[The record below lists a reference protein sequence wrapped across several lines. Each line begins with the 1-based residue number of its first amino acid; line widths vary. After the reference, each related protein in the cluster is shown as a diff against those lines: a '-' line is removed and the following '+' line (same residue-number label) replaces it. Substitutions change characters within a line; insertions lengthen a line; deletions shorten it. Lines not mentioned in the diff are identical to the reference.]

1 MRVRLVIP
9 GKTYLDED
17 MDKVTAPGKEGSF
30 QILPKHIDV
39 VSSLQP
45 GILVLTKNQ
54 KNRYFAINQGVLVK
68 EHDLIHISSYQ
79 VMEGAS
85 LAELQETISETFKTL
100 DEKEKRLKQ
109 ILTKLEADTLI
120 RFMEMR

>member
-1 MRVRLVIP
+1 MRVRLVVP

-30 QILPKHIDV
+30 QILPKHIDM

-45 GILVLTKNQ
+45 GILVLTKSGQ
-54 KNRYFAINQGVLVK
+54 DRYFAINQGVLVK
-68 EHDLIHISSYQ
+68 EHNLIHISSFQ
-79 VMEGAS
+79 VMEGVS
-85 LAELQETISETFKTL
+85 LAKLQETISENFKML
-100 DEKEKRLKQ
+100 NEKEKRLKQ

-120 RFMEMR
+120 RFIDMK

>member
-17 MDKVTAPGKEGSF
+17 MDKVTAPGKEGLF
-30 QILPKHIDV
+30 QILPKHIDM

-45 GILVLTKNQ
+45 GILVLTKES
-54 KNRYFAINQGVLVK
+54 KDRYFAINEGVLVK
-68 EHDLIHISSYQ
+68 EHNLIHISCFQ

-85 LAELQETISETFKTL
+85 LDKLQETISDNFKIL
-100 DEKEKRLKQ
+100 NEKEKRLKQ

-120 RFMEMR
+120 RFMEMK